1 MSTSVL
7 FGIISQTIKR
17 GGDAIMPNIE
27 RSIDPA
33 TREMIDK
40 AGAEHI
46 ETSWDRLERQ
56 QPQCGFGQL
65 GLCCTVCNMG
75 PCRIDPFS
83 AEGSG
88 EGAQSGVCG
97 ANADTIAARSLARKI
112 AAGASAHSDHGRD
125 VARTLS
131 LLNRGAKP
139 HTHNSIAHAHSYK
152 ISDADKLKAVALEFG
167 LDIAKSKDE
176 IAAELAKK
184 LLEEFGRQAGELIF
198 CRRAPKKRRQI
209 WDRLKITPR
218 GIDRE
223 VVELLHTTTMGVDN
237 EYKNIVNTALRCS
250 LSDGWGGS
258 MIATDG
264 QDIILGG
271 PQPIRGKINLGVLK
285 ENYVNIVVHGHEPI
299 LSEMAVRA
307 SQDPELLKIAKGLGA
322 EGINLAGICCTA
334 NEILMRNG
342 IAVAGNFLQQEL
354 AIITG
359 AVEVMMVDVQCI
371 MPALGEIA
379 NCFHTKLITTSSK
392 ARFPGVT
399 HIEFDPEN
407 AYETAKRII
416 KIGVENFVH
425 RNKQRVNIPKQ
436 EMDLVA
442 GFTKE
447 NIFRILGG
455 RYRATYKPLN
465 EAIISGRLRG
475 LAGVVGCNNPKQKHD
490 YFHTVLVKELIKN
503 DVLVL
508 QTGCS
513 AIACAKQ
520 GLLVPEAAEK
530 YAGKGLR
537 EICEAVGIPPVLH
550 FGSCVDNS
558 RILTAAAQI
567 IEEGGL
573 GDDLSDIPAAGC
585 APEWM
590 SEKAITI
597 GCYFVASG
605 VYTVFGA
612 SPFSVLGSKNLTDYL
627 TRGLQDVVGARFEF
641 CDDPLQMAR
650 LMIEHIDK
658 KRKAL
663 NLK

>member
-1 MSTSVL
+1 MDKL
-7 FGIISQTIKR
+7 EQK
-17 GGDAIMPNIE
+17 
-27 RSIDPA
+27 SIDLA
-33 TREMIDK
+33 TQEVLKK
-40 AGAEHI
+40 AKDENIKTA
-46 ETSWDRLERQ
+46 WDRLESQ
-56 QPQCGFGQL
+56 EPQCGFGQL

-75 PCRIDPFS
+75 PCRIDPF
-83 AEGSG
+83 G
-88 EGAQSGVCG
+88 EGAQVGVCG
-97 ANADTIAARSLARKI
+97 ANADTIAARNLARKI
-112 AAGASAHSDHGRD
+112 ASGASAHSDHGRD
-125 VARTLS
+125 VAHTLS
-131 LLNRGAKP
+131 LLSEG
-139 HTHNSIAHAHSYK
+139 HAHDYE
-152 ISDADKLKAVALEFG
+152 ILDVDKLKILAQEFKI
-167 LDIAKSKDE
+167 DTNRTKEQIAK
-176 IAAELAKK
+176 ELSKK
-184 LLEEFGRQAGELIF
+184 LLEEFGKQEGELVF
-198 CRRAPKKRRQI
+198 LRRAPKKRQQI
-209 WDRLKITPR
+209 WNKLNISPR

-237 EYKNIVNTALRCS
+237 DYKNLINTGLRCA

-258 MIATDG
+258 MIATDV
-264 QDIILGG
+264 QDIILGS
-271 PQPIRGKINLGVLK
+271 PKPIRGKVNLGVLK

-299 LSEMAVRA
+299 LSEMAVKA
-307 SQDPELLKIAKGLGA
+307 TKDPELIALAKNLGA

-334 NEILMRNG
+334 NEVLMRHG
-342 IAVAGNFLQQEL
+342 IPVAGNFLQQEL

-371 MPALGEIA
+371 MPALQEVA
-379 NCFHTKLITTSSK
+379 SCFHTKLITTNPK

-399 HIEFDPEN
+399 HIEFQPEK
-407 AYETAKRII
+407 AYEVAKQII
-416 KIGVENFVH
+416 KSGIENFRN
-425 RNKQRVNIPKQ
+425 RNKDRVNIPKQ

-447 NIFRILGG
+447 IVFQILGG
-455 RYRATYKPLN
+455 RYRSTYKPLN

-475 LAGVVGCNNPKQKHD
+475 LAGVVGCNNPKQIHD
-490 YFHTVLVKELIKN
+490 YFHTTLVKELIKN

-520 GLLVPEAAEK
+520 GLLIPEAATQ
-530 YAGKGLR
+530 YAGKGLQ

-550 FGSCVDNS
+550 LGSCVDNS
-558 RILTAAAQI
+558 RILTAASYV

-573 GDDLSDIPAAGC
+573 GEDLSDIPAAGC

-597 GCYFVASG
+597 GFYFVASG

-612 SPFSVLGSKNLTDYL
+612 SPFATLGSKNLTDYL
-627 TRGLQDVVGARFEF
+627 TKDLQEIVGGRFEF
-641 CDDPLQMAR
+641 CADPLKMAE

-663 NLK
+663 NLKPVMYT